1 MIRKEITIDNN
12 EAVVHPA
19 LKDFRAIIGRIAI
32 AIALSSCEGV
42 STGGGSVSPVRD
54 EDLFCFP
61 ADDNPNPLMCG
72 CFNELENSN
81 NIYGI
86 CVSGW
91 EVAGIPDET
100 DVPFSIPPIKVTKV
114 QRQ

>member
-1 MIRKEITIDNN
+1 
-12 EAVVHPA
+12 
-19 LKDFRAIIGRIAI
+19 
-32 AIALSSCEGV
+32 
-42 STGGGSVSPVRD
+42 
-54 EDLFCFP
+54 
-61 ADDNPNPLMCG
+61 MCG